1 MKHLFKK
8 SYNNKILI
16 ESIKEKYQ
24 NNSEFNLK
32 KQKIIL
38 SVGNLI
44 SIDYKIFEGDKER
57 IQNCE
62 GLIISIKNKG
72 LSKTIKIRRIVQGI
86 GVEQTFFLYSSKILS
101 ISIKKRYKVRR
112 SKLFFISKNPEKLK
126 FLKINLRKTLR
137 SWVRA

>member
-8 SYNNKILI
+8 SFNNKILI

-126 FLKINLRKTLR
+126 FLKIKK
-137 SWVRA
+137 

>member
-8 SYNNKILI
+8 SFNNKILI
-16 ESIKEKYQ
+16 ESIKEIYQ

-126 FLKINLRKTLR
+126 FLKIKK
-137 SWVRA
+137 

>member
-1 MKHLFKK
+1 MKHLLKK
-8 SYNNKILI
+8 NFNNKILI
-16 ESIKEKYQ
+16 EFIKEKYQ

-32 KQKIIL
+32 KQKIML

-57 IQNCE
+57 IQNYE

-101 ISIKKRYKVRR
+101 INIKKKYKVRR

-126 FLKINLRKTLR
+126 FLKIQK
-137 SWVRA
+137 VK

>member
-1 MKHLFKK
+1 MKNLLKK
-8 SYNNKILI
+8 SFNNKILI
-16 ESIKEKYQ
+16 EFIKEKYQ

-32 KQKIIL
+32 KQKIML

-57 IQNCE
+57 IQNYE
-62 GLIISIKNKG
+62 GLIISIKNRG

-86 GVEQTFFLYSSKILS
+86 GVEQTFFLYSSKVVS
-101 ISIKKRYKVRR
+101 INIKKKYKIRR

-126 FLKINLRKTLR
+126 FLKIQK
-137 SWVRA
+137 VK